1 LLSSNTCYFGGIGGI
16 GVIVPA
22 LKMVKAVVVRTIDAV
37 LALAL
42 KIFSTKD
49 DNNHKLHITKR
60 RGQPNPGPKDS
71 NMFRIG
77 PSACPCWCML
87 HCQTDQT
94 EPKQNQNR
102 SKRSSQTSNVS
113 TNQTVFTTP
122 DHRHKKKGI
131 NVTFIG
137 VFARRAQAALKM
149 SIGLPS
155 VLDDKTGGKEEC

>member
-1 LLSSNTCYFGGIGGI
+1 
-16 GVIVPA
+16 
-22 LKMVKAVVVRTIDAV
+22 

-102 SKRSSQTSNVS
+102 TKTEPKQIKKIKSNIKRQHQSNRVCNARPPSKKNR
-113 TNQTVFTTP
+113 
-122 DHRHKKKGI
+122 
-131 NVTFIG
+131 
-137 VFARRAQAALKM
+137 
-149 SIGLPS
+149 
-155 VLDDKTGGKEEC
+155 